1 MRGLFLL
8 SRRKTKA
15 GKMDLFFKKGQSI
28 IEYAL
33 LLAIILAA
41 LMIMQI
47 VIKRAYQGRIKQEA
61 DSIGPQYSPNHTQMI
76 QITNTT
82 SNSTSSSGG
91 WYNVTGGTP
100 QSLAGLTLTITNTT
114 TNTSRAEVVDA
125 FIRD

>member
-1 MRGLFLL
+1 
-8 SRRKTKA
+8 
-15 GKMDLFFKKGQSI
+15 MDLFFKKGQSI

-47 VIKRAYQGRIKQEA
+47 VIKRAYQGRIRQEA
-61 DSIGPQYSPNHTQMI
+61 DSVGPQYSPNHTQMTL
-76 QITNTT
+76 ITNTT
-82 SNSTSSSGG
+82 SNSASSSGG
-91 WYNVTGGTP
+91 WYNATGTP
-100 QSLAGLTLTITNTT
+100 QSLGGLTLTITNTT